1 MSALQQRFCTAA
13 VAREAESGIARPGRA
28 RSLKLDFIGSPVRV
42 GISAWMRRSYTAEAA
57 AVQILEVMARTP
69 GDGGWCGVKE
79 FGLRDYMMTIETRR
93 GLQREA
99 IQAVNRVLADL
110 DIKWFRVDA
119 IEKEE
124 GSDPSVA
131 FYRVSVFFTGKG
143 TEVLKVKM

>member
-1 MSALQQRFCTAA
+1 
-13 VAREAESGIARPGRA
+13 
-28 RSLKLDFIGSPVRV
+28 LDFIGSPVRI
-42 GISAWMRRSYTAEAA
+42 GSNAWMRRSYTAEAA
-57 AVQILEVMARTP
+57 AAQILEVMARTP

-99 IQAVNRVLADL
+99 IQAANRILADL
-110 DIKWFRVDA
+110 DIRWFRIDA

-143 TEVLKVKM
+143 TEVVKVRM

>member
-1 MSALQQRFCTAA
+1 
-13 VAREAESGIARPGRA
+13 V
-28 RSLKLDFIGSPVRV
+28 DFISAPVRI
-42 GISAWMRRSYTAEAA
+42 GINARMQRSYEAEAA

-69 GDGGWCGVKE
+69 VDGGWCGVKE
-79 FGLRDYMMTIETRR
+79 FGLRDYMMTVETRR

-99 IQAVNRVLADL
+99 IQAANRILADL
-110 DIKWFRVDA
+110 DISWFRVDA

-143 TEVLKVKM
+143 TEVLKVRM

>member
-1 MSALQQRFCTAA
+1 M
-13 VAREAESGIARPGRA
+13 
-28 RSLKLDFIGSPVRV
+28 DFIGSPVRI
-42 GISAWMRRSYTAEAA
+42 GINAWMRRSHTAEAA
-57 AVQILEVMARTP
+57 AVQILELMARTP

-99 IQAVNRVLADL
+99 IPAVNRVLADL
-110 DIKWFRVDA
+110 DIGWFRVDA

-124 GSDPSVA
+124 GGNPSVS

-143 TEVLKVKM
+143 TEVVRVRV